1 MSRLLAQISKVIGR
15 GNNGPAPE
23 PEPDYA
29 RAEFVDS
36 GFLANDEHRHSWSL
50 DATCSAFAGRL
61 PGQLPAQTQEPVV
74 DKSQRVGSAVVSKRA
89 WPGAR

>member
-15 GNNGPAPE
+15 NAVAAAPE

-61 PGQLPAQTQEPVV
+61 PGQLPTQTQEPVA
-74 DKSQRVGSAVVSKRA
+74 DKSKRGATAVVSKRA
-89 WPGAR
+89 WPAAR